1 MSCTERKI
9 NLTKSNMILTIG
21 GQLVLL
27 FITGCALYFGI
38 DELLPKEEIQQV
50 IAEAKKASA
59 TAKATANASTTTN
72 PLPTIATMPTITPAN
87 MTRPVAA
94 AVAKVIANKK

>member
-50 IAEAKKASA
+50 IAEAKKVSATATATATA
-59 TAKATANASTTTN
+59 TAKATTNASTS
-72 PLPTIATMPTITPAN
+72 TMPTITPTN
-87 MTRPVAA
+87 MARPVAA